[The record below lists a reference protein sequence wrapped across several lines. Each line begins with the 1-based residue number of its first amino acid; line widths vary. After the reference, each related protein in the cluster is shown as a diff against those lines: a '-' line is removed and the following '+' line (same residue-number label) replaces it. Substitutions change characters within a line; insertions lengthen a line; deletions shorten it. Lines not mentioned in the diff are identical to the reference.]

1 MKRKEV
7 KHDELNNMLSGMVDV
22 VLKSVPLSDLE
33 QDELWELLQMPLEK
47 FFDYPDYRNYN

>member
-1 MKRKEV
+1 MERKEV
-7 KHDELNNMLSGMVDV
+7 KHDELNNMLFGMVDV